1 VSKPVNGELATPA
14 NGGTIG
20 FACNS
25 PQQADARAVLIREF
39 GAISAFEAL
48 KISWNPLIKAG
59 G

>member
-1 VSKPVNGELATPA
+1 VLATPA